1 MMSNLSVSMPPALK
15 QWVEQRRSQG
25 RYASAAD
32 YVRDLV
38 RRDQENAEEDVRW
51 LKAMMDE
58 GLASG
63 MIDAEPEDV
72 IEDII
77 AAYPARNG

>member
-15 QWVEQRRSQG
+15 QWVEQRLSQG

-51 LKAMMDE
+51 LKAMIDE